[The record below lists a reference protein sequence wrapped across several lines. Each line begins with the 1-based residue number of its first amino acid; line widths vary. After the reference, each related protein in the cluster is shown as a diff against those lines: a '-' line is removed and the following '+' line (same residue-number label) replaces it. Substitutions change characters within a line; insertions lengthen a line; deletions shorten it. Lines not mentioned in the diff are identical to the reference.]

1 MNTVKTLQEIRQ
13 IMEGLVGQEVE
24 LRSDKGLKR
33 ILIKHGTVS
42 ATYPSLFTVDVGE
55 GSKERMVSF
64 SYADIVTETVVV
76 TLMHGGKKTIVS

>member
-24 LRSDKGLKR
+24 LRSDKGRKR
-33 ILIKHGTVS
+33 ILIKHGIIS

-76 TLMHGGKKTIVS
+76 TLMHDGKKTIVS

>member
-13 IMEGLVGQEVE
+13 IMEGLVGKQVE
-24 LRSDKGLKR
+24 LRSDKGRKR
-33 ILIKHGTVS
+33 ILIKQGTIA

-55 GSKERMVSF
+55 GSRERMVSY

-76 TLMHGGKKTIVS
+76 SLMHAGEKRIIS